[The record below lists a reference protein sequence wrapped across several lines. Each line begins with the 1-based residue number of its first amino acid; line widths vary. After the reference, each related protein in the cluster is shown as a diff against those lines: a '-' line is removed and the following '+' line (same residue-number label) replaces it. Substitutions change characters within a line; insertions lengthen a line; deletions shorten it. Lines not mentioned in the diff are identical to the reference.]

1 MITTQTEDR
10 GLGTTYERFAIYRWL
25 ETLPRRLPDIQT
37 VLEGPGDGV
46 AGIPGI
52 HGLVLARR
60 NCQVI
65 VALEE
70 EAGVAVAQRTW
81 EAQGLSQN
89 ATFLYTKGLP
99 LPLSDQ
105 CADLVWN
112 FNRLPFKTPK
122 TLLEEMCR
130 LSRRYVAL
138 IVPNR
143 MNYGFPA
150 RRLYHWR
157 TGEPWEY
164 GNTEVMSPKFVRKL
178 LSEIGMNL
186 IEMRWID
193 VAWWPDIIDPVAWL
207 NAMVPGTGRLLS
219 KSKSDGYRWMPETL
233 PYFDP
238 AQDVLHKR
246 MDALAF
252 LERWP
257 VPKRPFAHHFAVLA
271 EKDHA
276 DT

>member
-1 MITTQTEDR
+1 MATQTEDR

-25 ETLPRRLPDIQT
+25 ETLPQRLPDIQT

-52 HGLVLARR
+52 HGLPLARH
-60 NCQVI
+60 NCRVI
-65 VALEE
+65 VMLKGKADIAVASRAWKAQGYLEE
-70 EAGVAVAQRTW
+70 V
-81 EAQGLSQN
+81 
-89 ATFLYTKGLP
+89 TFLQTERLP
-99 LPLSDQ
+99 LPLPDQ

-112 FNRLPFKTPK
+112 FNRLPFEPPV
-122 TLLEEMCR
+122 TLLEDMQR

-138 IVPNR
+138 VVPNR

-164 GNTEVMSPKFVRKL
+164 GNTDVMSPKFVKEL
-178 LSEIGMNL
+178 LSKIGLNL

-238 AQDVLHKR
+238 GQEELRKR
-246 MDALAF
+246 MNALAF

-257 VPKRPFAHHFAVLA
+257 IPRRLFAHHFAVLA
-271 EKDHA
+271 EKNHA